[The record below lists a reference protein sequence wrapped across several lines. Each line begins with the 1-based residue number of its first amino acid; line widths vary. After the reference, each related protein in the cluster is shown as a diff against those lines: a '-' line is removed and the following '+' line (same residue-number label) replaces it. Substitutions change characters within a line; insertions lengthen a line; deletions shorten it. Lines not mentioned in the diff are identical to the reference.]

1 MNEFTYWCKLYL
13 TYVIGGQVMNLYV
26 ARDSNVLFKLEIY
39 IMQKSKSFVHIL
51 PTKGK
56 RYKRKAKEVENVEK
70 F

>member
-1 MNEFTYWCKLYL
+1 
-13 TYVIGGQVMNLYV
+13 MNLYV

-56 RYKRKAKEVENVEK
+56 HYKRKAKEVENVEK